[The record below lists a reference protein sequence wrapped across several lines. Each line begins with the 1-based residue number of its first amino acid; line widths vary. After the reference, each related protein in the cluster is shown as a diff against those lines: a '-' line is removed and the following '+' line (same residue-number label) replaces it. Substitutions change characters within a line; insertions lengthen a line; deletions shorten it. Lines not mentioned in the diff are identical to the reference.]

1 MAEPKVLIVIASAN
15 RRGAEVE
22 GVELARQLQ
31 LRGLE
36 VSAVSLAPSS
46 GVSGLAVD
54 VLGAAP
60 LGLATLRALRRR
72 AKDVDVVIAY
82 GSTTL
87 PACAIALIGSRRPF
101 VYRSIGDP
109 RRWSKGGLHRLR
121 TALLFRRARAV
132 VALWPEAG
140 EAIVDLYRV
149 RADRVSVIP
158 NARDGQHFR
167 PASSLERAAVREELG
182 LPADATVIGFVG
194 ALSSEKRPLLAI
206 EAVMLVDGAHLLMA
220 GDGPMRDRVRAVAE
234 ASNGRVHMLGSVDDV
249 RPVLWACDVL
259 LSTSSTEGM
268 PGSLIEARMCGIP
281 IVATRVGAVALVLD
295 GTAGVMVPVDATPA
309 QFSEHLQRGDTRV
322 QLADSS
328 QFEWEYVGQAWH
340 ELVCS
345 LTRTDAA
352 SSPA

>member
-31 LRGLE
+31 LLGLE

-46 GVSGLAVD
+46 GGPGLAVD

-60 LGLATLRALRRR
+60 LGLATLRQLRRR
-72 AKDVDVVIAY
+72 AQRVDVVIAY

-87 PACAIALIGSRRPF
+87 PACAIALVGSRRPF

-109 RRWSKGGLHRLR
+109 RRWSKGGLHRVR

-132 VALWPEAG
+132 VALWPEAAA
-140 EAIVDLYRV
+140 AIVDLYRV
-149 RADRVSVIP
+149 RADRVRVIP

-167 PASSLERAAVREELG
+167 PASPLERAAARQGLG
-182 LPADATVIGFVG
+182 LPADAMVVGFVG
-194 ALSSEKRPLLAI
+194 ALSSEKRPLLAV
-206 EAVMLVDGAHLLMA
+206 EAAMLVNGAHLLMA
-220 GDGPMRDRVRAVAE
+220 GDGPLRDQVQAAAE

-281 IVATRVGAVALVLD
+281 IVATRVGAVPLVLD
-295 GTAGVMVPVDATPA
+295 GTAGTMIPVDATPA
-309 QFSEHLQRGDTRV
+309 EFSKHLQRGGTLG
-322 QLADSS
+322 QHSDSGG
-328 QFEWEYVGQAWH
+328 FEWEHAGRAWH
-340 ELVCS
+340 QLICS

>member
-31 LRGLE
+31 LLGLDAR
-36 VSAVSLAPSS
+36 VVSLAPSS
-46 GVSGLAVD
+46 GGPGLAVD

-109 RRWSKGGLHRLR
+109 RRWSKGGLHRVR

-132 VALWPEAG
+132 VALWPEAAA
-140 EAIVDLYRV
+140 AIVDLYRV

-167 PASSLERAAVREELG
+167 PASSLERAAARQELG
-182 LPADATVIGFVG
+182 VPPEATAIGFVG

-206 EAVMLVDGAHLLMA
+206 EAAMLVDGAHLLMA
-220 GDGPMRDRVRAVAE
+220 GDGPMREHVRSAAE
-234 ASNGRVHMLGSVDDV
+234 ATNGRVHTLGSLDDV

-281 IVATRVGAVALVLD
+281 IVATRVGAVPLVLD
-295 GTAGVMVPVDATPA
+295 GIAGAMVPVDATPA
-309 QFSEHLQRGDTRV
+309 EFSKHLQRGDTLGLHSDSGEFDWERV
-322 QLADSS
+322 
-328 QFEWEYVGQAWH
+328 GRAWH
-340 ELVCS
+340 RLICS
-345 LTRTDAA
+345 IA
-352 SSPA
+352 

>member
-36 VSAVSLAPSS
+36 ASVVSLAPCS
-46 GVSGLAVD
+46 GGSGLAVE
-54 VLGAAP
+54 VLGDAP
-60 LGLATLRALRRR
+60 LGLATLRQLRRR
-72 AKDVDVVIAY
+72 AQRVDVVIAY

-87 PACAIALIGSRRPF
+87 PACVIALIGSRQPF

-149 RADRVSVIP
+149 RAERVSVIP

-167 PASSLERAAVREELG
+167 PGTSSERAAARQGLG
-182 LPADATVIGFVG
+182 VPPEATTVGFVG

-206 EAVMLVDGAHLLMA
+206 EAAMLVDGAHLLMA
-220 GDGPMRDRVRAVAE
+220 GDGPMRDQVRSAAE
-234 ASNGRVHMLGSVDDV
+234 ATNGRVHMLGSVLDV

-281 IVATRVGAVALVLD
+281 IVATRVGAVPLVLD
-295 GTAGVMVPVDATPA
+295 GTAGVMVPVDATPGE
-309 QFSEHLQRGDTRV
+309 FSEHLQRGDTLG

-328 QFEWEYVGQAWH
+328 EFEWEHAGQAWH
-340 ELVCS
+340 QLICS